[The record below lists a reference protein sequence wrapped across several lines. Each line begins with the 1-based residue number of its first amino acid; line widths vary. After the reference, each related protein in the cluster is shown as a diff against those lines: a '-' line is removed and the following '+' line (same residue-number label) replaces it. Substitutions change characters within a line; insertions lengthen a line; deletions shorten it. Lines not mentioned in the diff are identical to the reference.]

1 MRRNSAEAGPEAGPS
16 SRRDTGHGILKRSTM
31 ADRGTVEVPVL
42 APHLRFFKVGPG
54 QTLLISENFHTLIR
68 GQVHLD
74 LLPLLDGRRREDVAA
89 ALAGRY
95 AAANVISALAALT
108 ARGYVVSGDH
118 DMDRDRAA
126 FWSSLGAS
134 PRWAEQRMRNSQV
147 AVTGDG
153 NRLAKRLVDMGV
165 TVGAEGQTLLVNVC
179 DDYLDR
185 RHADL
190 KRRHVASGAPWMLLA
205 PRGEQPLVGPVF
217 RPAERGP
224 CWACLAHRLRGHR
237 EIQEFLRD
245 VSRND
250 NALLP
255 SASEPVVVDAVYGLA
270 AAEIARWLVFD
281 SLAPLHANV
290 ISLDVPGLR
299 RERHLLARRPQCRI
313 CGDEALYRPDRPP
326 SPVRLRPSP
335 KQVRSSSGG
344 VRSVPPEATLARYR
358 HLISPVT
365 GVVTRLERATA
376 ETDPWWHVYQ
386 ARGTIAPRTIN
397 DLGALIWR
405 LQRTSS
411 GKGGTAPQSEASAL
425 CEAIERSS
433 GVLHGDEIRCRRRFS
448 DFLAAGESEAI
459 HPNDVQLFSERQLD
473 ERDQHNTTG
482 NLLNLVPE
490 RLDPDAEI
498 DWSPVWSLT
507 QGRHRYLPTSLVY
520 FERAQDPASPIP
532 GYQFHADSNGCAA
545 GNTLE
550 EAILQG
556 FFELVE
562 RDAFAIWWYN
572 RLRLP
577 GVDLGS
583 FGDDFLSTATDHYC
597 GRNRNLWVLDVT
609 SDLGIPVFVALSR
622 RIDCPRAD
630 HDEILYGMGAHTDP
644 HVAVLRAVCE
654 LNQALHS
661 HDHINWKFDGR
672 WWPWDRQVRLEDSPW
687 LMPAPGAALR
697 RRSDHAVPNTTDTR
711 EDVEHCRT
719 LVEARGLELLVLD
732 QTRPDIG
739 MPVAQ
744 VIVPGLR
751 HFWRRFAPGRLFD
764 VPVEMGQRTAPLA
777 ESELNDLP
785 VTI

>member
-1 MRRNSAEAGPEAGPS
+1 MGQDSAETGSEAGAPL
-16 SRRDTGHGILKRSTM
+16 RMDAGHGILKRATA
-31 ADRGTVEVPVL
+31 ADRGIVEVPVL
-42 APHLRFFKVGPG
+42 APHLGFFEVGTG

-68 GQVHLD
+68 GQIHLD
-74 LLPLLDGRRREDVAA
+74 LLPLLDGRRREDVTA

-95 AAANVISALAALT
+95 ATPDVAAALAALT

-118 DMDRDRAA
+118 AMDRGRAA

-134 PRWAEQRMRNSQV
+134 PRWAEQRLQHSQV
-147 AVTGDG
+147 AVVGDG

-165 TVGAEGQTLLVNVC
+165 TVAAEGETLHVIVC

-185 RHADL
+185 RHVDL
-190 KRRHVASGAPWMLLA
+190 NRQYVASGAQWMLMA

-245 VSRND
+245 VTGND
-250 NALLP
+250 HALSP
-255 SASEPVVVDAVYGLA
+255 TVSEPVVVDAVYGLA

-281 SLAPLHANV
+281 SLAPLHENV
-290 ISLDVPGLR
+290 ISLDVPGLQ

-313 CGDEALYRPDRPP
+313 CGDEALFRPDRPP
-326 SPVRLRPSP
+326 SPVRLQPSP
-335 KQVRSSSGG
+335 KHTRSSSGG

-358 HLISPVT
+358 HLISPIT
-365 GVVTRLERATA
+365 GVVARLERATE
-376 ETDPWWHVYQ
+376 ETDQWWHVYH
-386 ARGTIAPRTIN
+386 ALGTVAPRTVN
-397 DLGALIWR
+397 NLGTLIWR
-405 LQRTSS
+405 LRRTSL

-425 CEAIERSS
+425 GEAIERSS

-473 ERDQHNTTG
+473 ERDHHNTTG
-482 NLLNLVPE
+482 HLLNLVPE

-520 FERAQDPASPIP
+520 FDRAQDPASPTS

-572 RLRLP
+572 RLHLP
-577 GVDLGS
+577 GVALGS
-583 FGDDFLSTATDHYC
+583 FGDDFLSSAADHYFD
-597 GRNRNLWVLDVT
+597 RHRNLWVLDAT

-622 RIDCPRAD
+622 RIDCLGAD
-630 HDEILYGMGAHTDP
+630 HDEILYGIGAHIDP

-654 LNQALHS
+654 LNQALHIR
-661 HDHINWKFDGR
+661 DHIDLKSDGR

-687 LMPAPGAALR
+687 LMPAPGITLR
-697 RRSDHAVPNTTDTR
+697 CRSDYTVPNIIDTR
-711 EDVEHCRT
+711 EDIERCRT

-739 MPVAQ
+739 MPVAR

-751 HFWRRFAPGRLFD
+751 HFWQRFAPGRLFD
-764 VPVEMGQRTAPLA
+764 VPIEMGQRTTPLA
-777 ESELNDLP
+777 ESELNDLR
-785 VTI
+785 VIV